1 MKRRQ
6 FLQALGVGA
15 CAFWA
20 GCSSKQRSPNFIV
33 VLIDDMGWTDAGCYG
48 SSYYQTPHI
57 DRLAAEGMKFTNGYA
72 ACAVCSPTRAALMTG
87 RYPARIG
94 ITDWIRARFQGG
106 EIPDDQTFEPKYVG
120 GPDKELLCPQNPLW
134 MELDEVTIA
143 EVLKPKGY
151 VSCHIGKWHLGAD
164 PWYPD
169 KQGFDYNIGGCDYG
183 QPPSYFDPYRNQRL
197 DGIPNLEPREQ
208 GEYLTDREAD
218 EAVHFIM
225 KHRNQPFFLYL
236 AHYAV
241 HTPIQAK
248 QKLTDKYRNMTA
260 TTAQNNPEYAAMVES
275 VDHALGKVLRTLDE
289 LDLTDDTFV
298 LFTSDNGGLL
308 PKTSNQPLRSGKG
321 FPYEGGIREP
331 FIVRWPGNVAKGTV
345 NDTPV
350 CSIDVLPTIA
360 EIAGLL
366 LPESRTIDGQSI
378 VPLLTGKGDW
388 QRDALFW
395 HFPHYR
401 YGQEVPY
408 SIVRQGDWKLIKR
421 YTGKPFE
428 LYNLS
433 DDLSETTDLS
443 ETLPDKVTE
452 LDDLLADWL
461 TSTGARMPKPN
472 PDYNPSL

>member
-6 FLQALGVGA
+6 FLQVLGLGTL
-15 CAFWA
+15 FLA
-20 GCSSKQRSPNFIV
+20 GCSKKQRLPNFIV
-33 VLIDDMGWTDAGCYG
+33 VLVDDMGWADAGCYG
-48 SSYYQTPHI
+48 SEYYQTLSI

-106 EIPDDQTFEPKYVG
+106 DIPKDHTFEPEYVG
-120 GPDKELLCPQNPLW
+120 ESDKELLCPNNPLW
-134 MELDEVTIA
+134 MELEETTIA
-143 EVLKPKGY
+143 ECLKQKGY
-151 VSCHIGKWHLGAD
+151 VSCHIGKWHLGAE

-169 KQGFDYNIGGCDYG
+169 KQGFDTNIGGCDYG
-183 QPPSYFDPYRNQRL
+183 QPPSYYDPYANKRL
-197 DGIPNLEPREQ
+197 DGIPTLPPKER

-218 EAVHFIM
+218 EAVHFIIE
-225 KHRNQPFFLYL
+225 HRNQPFFLYL

-248 QKLTDKYRNMTA
+248 QGLTEKYRA
-260 TTAQNNPEYAAMVES
+260 IPATAQQDNPEYAAMVES

-289 LDLTDDTFV
+289 LNLASDTLV

-331 FIVRWPGNVAKGTV
+331 FIVRWPGKIQAGTV
-345 NDTPV
+345 NDTMV
-350 CSIDVLPTIA
+350 CSIDVMPTICD
-360 EIAGLL
+360 IAGVSLSDSL
-366 LPESRTIDGQSI
+366 VIDGKSI
-378 VPLLTGKGDW
+378 VPLLTENGKWD
-388 QRDALFW
+388 RDALFW

-401 YGQEVPY
+401 YGDEVPY
-408 SIVRQGDWKLIKR
+408 SIVRKGDWKLIKR
-421 YTGKPFE
+421 YVGKSFE
-428 LYNLS
+428 LFNLA

-443 ETLPDKVTE
+443 ETLPDKVAE
-452 LDDLLADWL
+452 LDALLTDWL
-461 TSTGARMPKPN
+461 ASTGARMPRLN
-472 PDYNPSL
+472 PDYIPSS